1 MPTVKR
7 LTHAESKAQT
17 QRRLIAAGRE
27 HFLRYGFSK
36 SSAEKITKR
45 AGYTRGAL
53 YSNFGDKEGLF
64 LAVIREMRDKSMAG
78 FSKLVTETSGDK
90 LLQAIRQGNV
100 NLLSTPEFML
110 RLEFELECLRNKSL
124 RQRYVEL
131 ENEILIESRELL
143 RSMQEKCDIGST
155 FDPQDFIAS
164 LWSFQ
169 RGLVIT
175 QLLLEPTVTL
185 KDTQRMM
192 LTFFDLITAQS
203 KSKTKAKVASR
214 PRIRRD

>member
-1 MPTVKR
+1 MPTNKR

-17 QRRLIAAGRE
+17 QARLIAAGRE

-53 YSNFGDKEGLF
+53 YSNFGNKEGLF
-64 LAVIREMRDKSMAG
+64 LAVIREMRDQSMAG
-78 FSKLVTETSGDK
+78 FSKLVAETSGK
-90 LLQAIRQGNV
+90 TLLQAIRQGNV

-131 ENEILIESRELL
+131 ENEILVESRELL
-143 RSMQEKCDIGST
+143 RSMQEKCDIGSAVR
-155 FDPQDFIAS
+155 PQDFIAS

-175 QLLLEPTVTL
+175 QLLLEPTVTPE
-185 KDTQRMM
+185 DTQRMM
-192 LTFFDLITAQS
+192 LAFFDLITSRS
-203 KSKTKAKVASR
+203 KAKTKAKVG
-214 PRIRRD
+214 RRHSPVE